1 MKRILFSLMILAI
14 YASANTCTEAW
25 FEINAY
31 NYIYTKDHA
40 HLDSA
45 YYNDESTE
53 KYIYNKEHLDYLIA
67 KEGGEIHTIN
77 FYWNSDE
84 SVLSKKGTEY
94 FGIIKYS
101 EDTLFITLTNYHDGV
116 VHEQQ
121 TAKITNKTLDAQ
133 YPDGPNGET
142 AFEKIYFQNDSLVKS
157 ITYNYGTD
165 SAEVHKTIIVSDE
178 QDDFKCKEYGEKE
191 IKNFS
196 LEYVKNDNGYAIKRH
211 NEKYSREYFMIYP
224 TGTTAIR
231 KQRPAVK
238 ISPKARYFDLLG
250 RYKFTK

>member
-1 MKRILFSLMILAI
+1 MKKILFSLMIFAV

-53 KYIYNKEHLDYLIA
+53 KYIYNKEHLDYLIT

-133 YPDGPNGET
+133 YPDGPNGEI

-224 TGTTAIR
+224 TGTTAIHKR
-231 KQRPAVK
+231 RVPVK